1 MNLQQLNSGTPNG
14 KLWLNP
20 VVNVL
25 TCNSLVES
33 PATPSR
39 RVFALVNLAGGAL
52 PATTTTPC
60 DAVEIACPDV
70 DLLTNTYTAPSACF
84 LQVSLESQITCGAA
98 GSTSDSAFQIL
109 VNGILTSIRSRDF
122 LSFPVIAGSA
132 NRGVS
137 GVLSLSAGDVVS
149 VRFNNAT
156 GGAGPFTYDLFRF
169 SGFVV

>member
-25 TCNSLVES
+25 TCNSIVEDR
-33 PATPSR
+33 PPPRA
-39 RVFALVNLAGGAL
+39 FAVVNLAGGAL

-60 DAVEIACPDV
+60 DTFEIFSPDV
-70 DLLTNTYTAPSACF
+70 NLLTNTYTAPKACL

-122 LSFPVIAGSA
+122 LSFTVIAGSA

-137 GVLSLSAGDVVS
+137 GLLSLSAGDVVS
-149 VRFNNAT
+149 VRFTNAI
-156 GGAGPFTYDLFRF
+156 GGAGPFSYDLFRF
-169 SGFVV
+169 SGFIV